1 MIVMGEEYITRSE
14 HEEFTKRMQD
24 EHIRLS
30 KRISEL
36 KEVTQQIND
45 LAISTQKL
53 AVNMENMLK
62 NQEEQEK
69 RISEME
75 ERDGVMWRQAIGY
88 VLTAIIGIVVGF
100 VFKQIG
106 M

>member
-1 MIVMGEEYITRSE
+1 MNEEYITRVE

-30 KRISEL
+30 KRISEI

-45 LAISTQKL
+45 LAMSVQRL
-53 AVNMENMLK
+53 ATNMENMLE
-62 NQEEQEK
+62 NQKEQEK
-69 RISEME
+69 RIDEME
-75 ERDGVMWRQAIGY
+75 SRDGKMWRQAIGY